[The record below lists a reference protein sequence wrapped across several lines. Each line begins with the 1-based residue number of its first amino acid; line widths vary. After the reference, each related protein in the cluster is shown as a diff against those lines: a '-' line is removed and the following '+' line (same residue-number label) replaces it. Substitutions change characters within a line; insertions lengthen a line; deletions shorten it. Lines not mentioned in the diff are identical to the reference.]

1 VPVRDAAVRDL
12 SLRGVFARARRLE
25 EQYARRLRSLA
36 KFIEIILRG
45 HDVGTP
51 AGALAAA
58 EQMRAYEAS
67 ARPWA
72 RQVATRMVAEVA
84 ARDER
89 SWFRV
94 ARMMSAE
101 IRNTVQSTD
110 VGQVFRS
117 RVDAQVE
124 LITSIPRDAAERVRT
139 IATENLSSG
148 LRAEELAKKIME
160 TPGIA
165 QRHANTIARTETSRT
180 ATEFTRVRAEA
191 LGGTEFVWRTTGD
204 YDVRPSHKKLNRTTH
219 RWDNPPE
226 CDKGVHALPGCVYNC
241 RCWAEPLLTFE

>member
-1 VPVRDAAVRDL
+1 
-12 SLRGVFARARRLE
+12 
-25 EQYARRLRSLA
+25 
-36 KFIEIILRG
+36 
-45 HDVGTP
+45 
-51 AGALAAA
+51 
-58 EQMRAYEAS
+58 
-67 ARPWA
+67 
-72 RQVATRMVAEVA
+72 MVAEVA

-101 IRNTVQSTD
+101 IRNTVQNTD

-148 LRAEELAKKIME
+148 LRAEDLAKKIME

-165 QRHANTIARTETSRT
+165 QRHANRIARTETSRT
-180 ATEFTRVRAEA
+180 ATEFTMTRAKA
-191 LGGTEFVWRTTGD
+191 LGSETFVWRTVGD
-204 YDVRPSHKKLNRTTH
+204 ADVRQQHRKLNRTVH
-219 RWDNPPE
+219 RWDDPPVSFGTQ
-226 CDKGVHALPGCVYNC
+226 KALPGCMPNC
-241 RCWAEPLLTFE
+241 RCYAEPSFPDL